1 MALLASSLS
10 KVNLGDVITV
20 ADGRS
25 LTVRARAQL
34 PAVVGT
40 MSGFVVCG
48 ECEALL
54 SVPPS
59 ARSPIGL
66 YAPLNY
72 IPAAL
77 ASARPVYAG
86 AVSYW
91 APHLPANA
99 GAMGELRFRVAEPP
113 GQVDPLVIV
122 WRGNESVV
130 FCHYGEADP
139 STLEV
144 LSMGR
149 PDANI
154 EIAKRRSGTV
164 TAPHTAPA
172 TTPAPLHAPAPAQPA
187 RTRRTLIDI
196 GRR

>member
-1 MALLASSLS
+1 MTLLASSLS
-10 KVNLGDVITV
+10 KVNLGDVVTV

-34 PAVVGT
+34 PAPVGT
-40 MSGFVVCG
+40 MSGFVLCG

-59 ARSPIGL
+59 PRSPIGL

-72 IPAAL
+72 VPAAL

-91 APHLPANA
+91 APHLPADA
-99 GAMGELRFRVAEPP
+99 GAMGELKFRVAEPP

-144 LSMGR
+144 LSMSR
-149 PDANI
+149 PAADV
-154 EIAKRRSGTV
+154 EVAKRRSSIV

-172 TTPAPLHAPAPAQPA
+172 PAPTPLHAPAPEPA
-187 RTRRTLIDI
+187 RSRRVSL
-196 GRR
+196 RAR